1 MNKEELHKRVAED
14 LWASFGYD
22 SPEEHAVFLIK
33 LISDIY
39 IKEFLNDLDSL
50 AYRIYKDREYN
61 IMKVQVLY
69 SKYTEVLGKW
79 EGKLKE

>member
-39 IKEFLNDLDSL
+39 IREFLDDLL
-50 AYRIYKDREYN
+50 AFNYARN
-61 IMKVQVLY
+61 
-69 SKYTEVLGKW
+69 TEVQIIDLREKW
-79 EGKLKE
+79 EVKLK